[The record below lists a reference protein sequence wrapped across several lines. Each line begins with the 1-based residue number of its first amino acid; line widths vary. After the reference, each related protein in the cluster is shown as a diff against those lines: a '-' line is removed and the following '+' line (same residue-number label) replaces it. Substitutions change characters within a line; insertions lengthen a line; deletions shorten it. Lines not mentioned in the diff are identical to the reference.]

1 MNVRKQ
7 YKYSIAYI
15 YIYDINIIVAAIFI
29 DEIYVFITML
39 DLLTQKYVVKTE
51 SIPV

>member
-1 MNVRKQ
+1 MNERAKTIQ
-7 YKYSIAYI
+7 YSIYD
-15 YIYDINIIVAAIFI
+15 IYDINIIVAAIFI

-51 SIPV
+51 SIPL